1 MIDGITFTGKDAR
14 ELAKRIFQ
22 ATPNNPG
29 EPIEGTDLLILKTML
44 NAAGFLLYSYAIVS
58 PALFR
63 HLAEE
68 DECKA
73 CMVKFFL
80 EEFSKS
86 DDVVSTQL
94 QEAKRGTDK

>member
-1 MIDGITFTGKDAR
+1 MTDEITFTGKDVR

-22 ATPNNPG
+22 ANPDTPG

-44 NAAGFLLYSYAIVS
+44 NAAGFLLCGYSIVS

-68 DECKA
+68 DESKA
-73 CMVKFFL
+73 YMVKIFL

-86 DDVVSTQL
+86 DEVCTQR
-94 QEAKRGTDK
+94 QEAKEC